1 MRKKTFTAIYKEST
15 TALNVACGAP
25 LMMTEIA
32 ANVHSP
38 LFHNL

>member
-1 MRKKTFTAIYKEST
+1 MRKKLSPLYKEST
-15 TALNVACGAP
+15 TALDVACGAP